1 MTRMV
6 VTSAEAEAARLL
18 VKRARAR
25 GEMVS
30 EPIRK
35 IAAAKRF
42 SASQNGETAPE
53 DGAAS
58 AVGREKV

>member
-18 VKRARAR
+18 VKRASAR
-25 GEMVS
+25 GETVS

-42 SASQNGETAPE
+42 STASQNGETAPE

-58 AVGREKV
+58 AAGG